1 MRARACHRGSV
12 RSGLPAFGPEKASSC
27 NNPPRLLETAPF
39 VWPVLGPEPKFMK
52 KTPVSQV
59 KERFESKE
67 KLVAAVQKLATAE
80 LWSDRVNS
88 AKGLGRVSNA
98 KLVRLHDTLT
108 DAKKRFGSRD
118 KLIGAILELNKRVK
132 DKGFAEKLAAYPLP
146 QLLDLHAA
154 ATRAS
159 KRAEVA
165 AKAKPAKAAAAKP
178 AKAAAAAKPKAA
190 TAKPK
195 TAAKSAKA

>member
-1 MRARACHRGSV
+1 MAR
-12 RSGLPAFGPEKASSC
+12 
-27 NNPPRLLETAPF
+27 
-39 VWPVLGPEPKFMK
+39 LGPEPGFMK

-80 LWSDRVNS
+80 LWSDRVNA

-118 KLIGAILELNKRVK
+118 KLVSSIVELNKRVK
-132 DKGFAEKLAAYPLP
+132 DKGYAEKLAAYPLP

-159 KRAEVA
+159 KRAEAA
-165 AKAKPAKAAAAKP
+165 AKAKPAP
-178 AKAAAAAKPKAA
+178 AKAEKKAPAKKAAAKPKAA
-190 TAKPK
+190 
-195 TAAKSAKA
+195 AKSAKA

>member
-1 MRARACHRGSV
+1 
-12 RSGLPAFGPEKASSC
+12 
-27 NNPPRLLETAPF
+27 
-39 VWPVLGPEPKFMK
+39 MK

-67 KLVAAVQKLATAE
+67 KLVAAVQKLATAD
-80 LWSDRVNS
+80 LWLDRVSS
-88 AKGLGRVSNA
+88 AKGLERVSNA

-108 DAKKRFGSRD
+108 DAKNRFGSRD
-118 KLIGAILELNKRVK
+118 KLISSIVELNKRVK

-165 AKAKPAKAAAAKP
+165 AKAKPAKAAAKP
-178 AKAAAAAKPKAA
+178 KAAAAAKPKAA
-190 TAKPK
+190 
-195 TAAKSAKA
+195 AKSAKA

>member
-1 MRARACHRGSV
+1 
-12 RSGLPAFGPEKASSC
+12 
-27 NNPPRLLETAPF
+27 
-39 VWPVLGPEPKFMK
+39 MK

-67 KLVAAVQKLATAE
+67 KLVAAVQKLATAD

-88 AKGLGRVSNA
+88 VKGLGRVSNA

-118 KLIGAILELNKRVK
+118 KLISSIVELNKRVK
-132 DKGFAEKLAAYPLP
+132 DKGFASKLEAYPLP

-165 AKAKPAKAAAAKP
+165 AKAKPAKVEK
-178 AKAAAAAKPKAA
+178 AKAAPKTAKPKAA
-190 TAKPK
+190 AK
-195 TAAKSAKA
+195 AAKA

>member
-1 MRARACHRGSV
+1 
-12 RSGLPAFGPEKASSC
+12 
-27 NNPPRLLETAPF
+27 
-39 VWPVLGPEPKFMK
+39 MK

-59 KERFESKE
+59 KERFESKD
-67 KLVAAVQKLATAE
+67 KLVAAVQKLATAD

-118 KLIGAILELNKRVK
+118 KLIGSIVELNKRVK
-132 DKGFAEKLAAYPLP
+132 DKGFAAKLAAYPLP

-165 AKAKPAKAAAAKP
+165 AKAKPAKAEKP
-178 AKAAAAAKPKAA
+178 AKKAVAAKPKAA
-190 TAKPK
+190 KP
-195 TAAKSAKA
+195 AAKSAKA

>member
-1 MRARACHRGSV
+1 
-12 RSGLPAFGPEKASSC
+12 
-27 NNPPRLLETAPF
+27 
-39 VWPVLGPEPKFMK
+39 MK

-67 KLVAAVQKLATAE
+67 KLVAAVQKLATAD
-80 LWSDRVNS
+80 LWSDRVNA

-118 KLIGAILELNKRVK
+118 KLVSSIVELNKRVK
-132 DKGFAEKLAAYPLP
+132 DKGFASKLAAYPLP

-159 KRAEVA
+159 KRAELA
-165 AKAKPAKAAAAKP
+165 AKAKPAKAEKAAKPAAAKP
-178 AKAAAAAKPKAA
+178 AAAKPKAA
-190 TAKPK
+190 
-195 TAAKSAKA
+195 AKSAKA

>member
-1 MRARACHRGSV
+1 
-12 RSGLPAFGPEKASSC
+12 
-27 NNPPRLLETAPF
+27 
-39 VWPVLGPEPKFMK
+39 MK

-67 KLVAAVQKLATAE
+67 KLVAAVQKLATAD
-80 LWSDRVNS
+80 LWSDRVNA

-118 KLIGAILELNKRVK
+118 KLIGSIVELNKRVK
-132 DKGFAEKLAAYPLP
+132 DKGFAAKLAAYPLP

-165 AKAKPAKAAAAKP
+165 AKAKPAKAEKAAKP
-178 AKAAAAAKPKAA
+178 KAAAAAKPKAA
-190 TAKPK
+190 AAAAAKPK
-195 TAAKSAKA
+195 AAAKSAKA

>member
-1 MRARACHRGSV
+1 
-12 RSGLPAFGPEKASSC
+12 
-27 NNPPRLLETAPF
+27 
-39 VWPVLGPEPKFMK
+39 MK

-59 KERFESKE
+59 KERFESKD
-67 KLVAAVQKLATAE
+67 KLVAAVQKLATAD
-80 LWSDRVNS
+80 LWSDRVNA

-118 KLIGAILELNKRVK
+118 KLISSIVELNKRVK

-159 KRAEVA
+159 KRAELA
-165 AKAKPAKAAAAKP
+165 AKAKPAKAAAKP
-178 AKAAAAAKPKAA
+178 KAAAAAKPKAA
-190 TAKPK
+190 AAKPK